1 MIEQRGFP
9 AAGRAEED
17 DKFAGIKIEINA
29 RQGAHLSRA
38 FAVMFGEAAHT
49 KDRHRRSRGYRGQR
63 GERGRQSEEALMAEG
78 K

>member
-1 MIEQRGFP
+1 
-9 AAGRAEED
+9 
-17 DKFAGIKIEINA
+17 
-29 RQGAHLSRA
+29 LSRT
-38 FAVMFGEAAHT
+38 FAVMFGESAHT